1 MGGKSCFFIGH
12 REASEEICP
21 ALYAAV
27 EQHILEYGVT
37 EFIVG
42 HYGGFDRL
50 AASAVK
56 EAKRFY
62 PEVRLILLLPYHPA
76 ERPIPMIEGFDGTFY
91 PPGMESVP
99 RKVAIVRANRYV
111 VDHVDYLIAYA
122 WHPASN
128 ARELVEYAQKRQQKN
143 CIQVTVLRQVAI

>member
-1 MGGKSCFFIGH
+1 MNTKSCFFIGH
-12 REASEEICP
+12 REASEEIYL

-27 EQHILEYGVT
+27 EQHIVEYGVT

-56 EAKRFY
+56 AAKHFY
-62 PEVRLILLLPYHPA
+62 PEVRLTLLLPYHPV
-76 ERPIPMIEGFDGTFY
+76 ERPIPTPDGFDGTFY

-99 RKVAIVRANRYV
+99 RKAAIIRANRYV
-111 VDHVDYLIAYA
+111 ADHVDYIIAYA
-122 WHPASN
+122 WHLASN
-128 ARELVEYAQKRQQKN
+128 ARELVEYAKRREKKDSLV
-143 CIQVTVLRQVAI
+143 ITLIKPDD

>member
-1 MGGKSCFFIGH
+1 MNTKSCFFIGH
-12 REASEEICP
+12 REASEEIYL

-27 EQHILEYGVT
+27 EQHIVEYGVT

-56 EAKRFY
+56 AAKHSY
-62 PEVRLILLLPYHPA
+62 PEVRLTLLLPYHPV
-76 ERPIPMIEGFDGTFY
+76 ERPIPTPDGFDGTFY

-99 RKVAIVRANRYV
+99 RKAAIIRANRYV
-111 VDHVDYLIAYA
+111 ADHVDYIIAYA
-122 WHPASN
+122 WNLASN
-128 ARELVEYAQKRQQKN
+128 ARELVEYAKRREKKDSLV
-143 CIQVTVLRQVAI
+143 ITLIKPDD

>member
-1 MGGKSCFFIGH
+1 MGEKSCFFIGH
-12 REASEEICP
+12 REASEEIYP

-62 PEVRLILLLPYHPA
+62 PEVKLTLLLPYHPA
-76 ERPIPMIEGFDGTFY
+76 ELPIPTPDGFDGTFY
-91 PPGMESVP
+91 PPVMESVP
-99 RKVAIVRANRYV
+99 RKIAIGRANRYV
-111 VDHVDYLIAYA
+111 VDHVDYLIAYV

-128 ARELVEYAQKRQQKN
+128 ARELVKYSQKRQQKSG
-143 CIQVTVLRQVAI
+143 IQITLLTHEAT